1 MLTEIIYVLV
11 QNHKGYAVCHFER
24 VRLMG
29 LNSILT
35 IENVLAHEVFKDA
48 EVIAGKLGLFRSVS
62 WIHIFEMTDIE
73 SFVNGNE
80 MILSTGVHFAQNIES
95 FLSYLQKLI
104 NLQVSC
110 LCLELGQSVKSI
122 PLEVIELANR
132 NDFPIILFKKTVR
145 FVDIT
150 QAIHALIINDHCEIL
165 EKLNN
170 TSRAFFRSTLE
181 SKGIRNILELLQ
193 ASTKAQVIYLPM
205 HNTSIFFPASSLEKQ
220 AELLQLIQ
228 QPIENFYKA
237 DNMYY
242 LKLGEQYILIQDIGA
257 MGQTWARLCIV
268 KNQDF
273 YHYDRLLLD
282 SATISIAQ
290 DLLKKKYI
298 RESELHTENL
308 WVNELIHNRLK
319 DEILIQAQIGHDEY
333 KTLNNSDFQV
343 CVLEVK
349 RIKHEHEDALESANK
364 SMGIHLSLIVRSAF
378 EQHAFRTFNTFKNN
392 RLVILIFHPSSGK
405 KQKDPFFIKEK
416 LQLILKNID
425 KMMNGDECT
434 KFQLFLGIGT
444 AYKGFHNTSL
454 SYEEATKALFLKTF
468 YQSPTIFYE
477 DLGAFQILLNLH
489 EKGMLE
495 SYVNSHLGL
504 LIEED
509 CKKNSDLLKT
519 LKVYLE
525 SNGSKKSIADELHIV
540 RQSLY
545 YRLEK
550 IKELLG
556 EDYMSTQKRLALQ
569 LAIQAYELLN
579 HQAS

>member
-1 MLTEIIYVLV
+1 M
-11 QNHKGYAVCHFER
+11 R
-24 VRLMG
+24 

-35 IENVLAHEVFKDA
+35 IEDVLAHEVFNDA
-48 EVIAGKLGLFRSVS
+48 EVIAGKLGLYRSVS
-62 WIHIFEMTDIE
+62 WLHIFEMTDIE

-80 MILSTGVHFAQNIES
+80 MILSTGVHFVQNINS
-95 FLSYLQKLI
+95 FLVYLQKLI
-104 NLQVSC
+104 DLQVSC
-110 LCLELGQSVKSI
+110 LCLELGQSVKSV
-122 PLEVIELANR
+122 PLEVIELANKH
-132 NDFPIILFKKTVR
+132 DFPIVIFKKTVR

-150 QAIHALIINDHCEIL
+150 QAIHALIINDHCEML
-165 EKLNN
+165 EKLNK

-193 ASTKAQVIYLPM
+193 TSTEAQVIYLPM
-205 HNTSIFFPASSLEKQ
+205 QKTPIFFPVIPFEKQ

-228 QPIENFYKA
+228 QPIENFYKV
-237 DNMYY
+237 DGMYY
-242 LKLGEQYILIQDIGA
+242 LKLDEQYILIQDIGA

-268 KNQDF
+268 KNHDF
-273 YHYDRLLLD
+273 HHYNRLLLD
-282 SATISIAQ
+282 SAAISIAQ

-319 DEILIQAQIGHDEY
+319 DEILIQAQIGHEEY
-333 KTLNNSDFQV
+333 KVLNNLHFQV
-343 CVLEVK
+343 CVLEVIRTK
-349 RIKHEHEDALESANK
+349 YEPEYTLENPNK

-392 RLVILIFHPSSGK
+392 RLVILIFHPSSEK
-405 KQKDPFFIKEK
+405 NPKDSLYIKEK

-425 KMMNGDECT
+425 KMLNGDKYT

-444 AYKGFHNTSL
+444 VYRGFRNTSF

-477 DLGAFQILLNLH
+477 DLGAFQILLNLY

-495 SYVNSHLGL
+495 SYVNSQLGM

-525 SNGSKKSIADELHIV
+525 SNGSKKSVADELHIV

-556 EDYMSTQKRLALQ
+556 EDYMSNQKRLALQ
-569 LAIQAYELLN
+569 LAIQAYDLLN
-579 HQAS
+579 HQAG